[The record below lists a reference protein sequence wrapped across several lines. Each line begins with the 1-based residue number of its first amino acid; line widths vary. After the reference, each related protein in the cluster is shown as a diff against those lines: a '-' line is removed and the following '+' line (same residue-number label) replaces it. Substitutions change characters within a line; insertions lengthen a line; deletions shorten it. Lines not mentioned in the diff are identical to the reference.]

1 MRLGDMVAVLADG
14 RIVQSGSPESVF
26 RFPSTVFVA
35 EFIGTGT
42 VLRGMVE
49 RSSEPDPVT
58 RRFAGVFRAASLE
71 LEVVGEREGEAYAVL
86 RPADLLLSRSAAP
99 GPAPRNRFTAV
110 VTRIERE
117 SAVAHVYLDV
127 RGTTLL
133 ATVMSS
139 TAEELGLAP
148 RQPIEVAIKATAI
161 HLI

>member
-1 MRLGDMVAVLADG
+1 MRLGDVVAVLADG

-26 RFPSTVFVA
+26 RFPSSVFVA

-42 VLRGMVE
+42 VLRGTVE
-49 RSSEPDPVT
+49 RSSEPDPAT
-58 RRFAGVFRAASLE
+58 GRFAGVFRAASLE
-71 LEVVGEREGEAYAVL
+71 LEVVAEREGNAYAVL
-86 RPADLLLSRSAAP
+86 RPADLLLSRGTAP

-110 VTRIERE
+110 VTRLERE

-148 RQPIEVAIKATAI
+148 GQPIGVAIKATAI